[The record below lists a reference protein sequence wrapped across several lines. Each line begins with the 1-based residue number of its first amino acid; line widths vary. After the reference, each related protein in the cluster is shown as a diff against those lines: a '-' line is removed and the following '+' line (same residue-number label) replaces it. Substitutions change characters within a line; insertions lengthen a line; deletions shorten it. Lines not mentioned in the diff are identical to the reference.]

1 MTNNEKLVA
10 CYSDILDTLYDYTG
24 ELINAKNDDVVDSIL
39 GVVERLTTNL
49 KRLGE
54 TQLVEIIEEDI
65 KKEDETIEEAEVLVE

>member
-24 ELINAKNDDVVDSIL
+24 ELVSAKNDDAADSIL
-39 GVVERLTTNL
+39 SVIERLTTNL

-54 TQLVEIIEEDI
+54 TQLVEIMEEDI
-65 KKEDETIEEAEVLVE
+65 EKEDEVIEEVEVVE

>member
-1 MTNNEKLVA
+1 MTSKEKLVG
-10 CYSDILDTLYDYTG
+10 CYNDILDTLYDYTG
-24 ELINAKNDDVVDSIL
+24 ELINAKNDDVVNDIL

-65 KKEDETIEEAEVLVE
+65 EKDRNIEEAEVLVE

>member
-24 ELINAKNDDVVDSIL
+24 ELTNAKNDDVVNDIL

-65 KKEDETIEEAEVLVE
+65 EKDRNIEEAEVLVE

>member
-10 CYSDILDTLYDYTG
+10 CYTDVLDTLYDYTG
-24 ELINAKNDDVVDSIL
+24 ELVNAKNDVVVNDII
-39 GVVERLTTNL
+39 GVIEKLTTNL

-65 KKEDETIEEAEVLVE
+65 EKEDENINIEEEFVG

>member
-24 ELINAKNDDVVDSIL
+24 ELVNAKNDDVVDSIL

-65 KKEDETIEEAEVLVE
+65 EKNRNIEEAEVLVE

>member
-24 ELINAKNDDVVDSIL
+24 ELTNAKNDDVVNDIL

-65 KKEDETIEEAEVLVE
+65 EQEDKTIEEVEVVE

>member
-24 ELINAKNDDVVDSIL
+24 ELVSAKNDDVVDSIL
-39 GVVERLTTNL
+39 GVIERLTTNL

-65 KKEDETIEEAEVLVE
+65 EKEDETIEEVEVVE

>member
-24 ELINAKNDDVVDSIL
+24 ELVSAKNDDVADSIL
-39 GVVERLTTNL
+39 SVIERLTTNL

-54 TQLVEIIEEDI
+54 TQLVEIMEEDI
-65 KKEDETIEEAEVLVE
+65 EKEDKIIEEVEVVE

>member
-24 ELINAKNDDVVDSIL
+24 ELVSAKNEEAVESIL
-39 GVVERLTTNL
+39 SAIERLTTNL

-65 KKEDETIEEAEVLVE
+65 EKDRNIEEAEVLVE

>member
-24 ELINAKNDDVVDSIL
+24 ELVNAKNDDAVDSIL

-65 KKEDETIEEAEVLVE
+65 EKEDETIEEVEVVE

>member
-24 ELINAKNDDVVDSIL
+24 ELVGAKNDDAVDSIL
-39 GVVERLTTNL
+39 GVIERLTTNL

-54 TQLVEIIEEDI
+54 TQLVEIIEEDVE
-65 KKEDETIEEAEVLVE
+65 KNDKTIEEVEVVE

>member
-10 CYSDILDTLYDYTG
+10 CYSDILGTLYDYTG
-24 ELINAKNDDVVDSIL
+24 ELVNAKNDDAVDSIL

-65 KKEDETIEEAEVLVE
+65 EKDRNIEEAEVLVE